1 MSEFNKGKG
10 GAVVAERLRPLTSIP
25 EVPGSNPGPAVAPL
39 GKALYPHCLVFRRR
53 LYRRVIPYARKRTH
67 FTSRKEQG
75 EIPVKWSD
83 SRNRQLLLGGEAYG
97 SHLLSVT

>member
-1 MSEFNKGKG
+1 M
-10 GAVVAERLRPLTSIP
+10 AERLRPLTSIP
-25 EVPGSNPGPAVAPL
+25 EVPGSKPGPAVASL

-53 LYRRVIPYARKRTH
+53 LLMSRRVGPVYVRVIPYARKRTH

-83 SRNRQLLLGGEAYG
+83 STNQQLYLGGEACG
-97 SHLLSVT
+97 SQLLS